1 MMSEIIDDRTTN
13 LSLQL
18 PHRDNDQEIDVVR
31 LRNAL
36 TDIDSVL
43 KYSAANK
50 GVIPANSTVTFS
62 FSDGELQT
70 ATFQTGPVTIAING
84 YVESRPRLMMLQLN
98 GAGLVMLNFPTI
110 YWVVPDGTYTT
121 NIATYMSVI
130 GREALSTT
138 LPTWILVWQVGE
150 NLYGKML

>member
-1 MMSEIIDDRTTN
+1 MSEIIDDRTAN

-18 PHRDNDQEIDVVR
+18 PHKDNDLDKDVLR

-43 KYSAANK
+43 KYSAVNK

-62 FSDGELQT
+62 FTDGELQT
-70 ATFQTGPVTIAING
+70 ATFQTGPVTIAIEG

-98 GAGLVMLNFPTI
+98 GAGLVTINFPEI

-121 NIATYMSVI
+121 NIATYMGII
-130 GREALSTT
+130 GRNALSST
-138 LPTWILVWQVGE
+138 LPTWVLVWQVGE
-150 NLYGKML
+150 IIYGKML